1 MDGNVSTSANE
12 REGENAMTVALVP
25 YTNGQSID
33 RAVAWA
39 DLSDDERRR
48 RAMAAAQHHDAPALC
63 DLTED
68 WLTMNG
74 RKGATVSRLTRG
86 RYRGCIAALV
96 AAWAG
101 ENLLHPGRMAATR
114 WLRQL
119 EDRGCKP
126 STTRVYLS
134 AARALYAAL
143 RLTGATTADP
153 FKDVHPAPDPVA
165 RWEKR
170 MPYTDTEV
178 ARLLVTAEGDE
189 KLIVLLGAHAGLR
202 VAEMLALQWRDINL
216 GRGTLTIQSGK
227 GGKRRTVPLSGSLR
241 TALTAG
247 AESGKC
253 GPVLPWRYRVAVWRE
268 LHALC
273 LAAGVDSRGIH
284 ALRHTFGT
292 RAYRETDLQTTQRL
306 LGHSS
311 IEVTTVYAKHNEE
324 GGRAALASW

>member
-1 MDGNVSTSANE
+1 MTSTRIVPYRGSTSVE
-12 REGENAMTVALVP
+12 RAA
-25 YTNGQSID
+25 
-33 RAVAWA
+33 AWA
-39 DLSDDERRR
+39 DLSDDERHR
-48 RAMAAAQHHDAPALC
+48 RAVAAAQYHDAPALC
-63 DLTED
+63 DLAED

-74 RKGATVSRLTRG
+74 RKGATVSALTRR
-86 RYRGCIAALV
+86 RYRGCVAALI
-96 AAWAG
+96 AAWAS

-119 EDRGCKP
+119 EDGGCKP

-143 RLTGATTADP
+143 RLTGATAADP
-153 FKDVHPAPDPVA
+153 FKDVHPAPDLVA

-170 MPYTDTEV
+170 KPYTDQEV
-178 ARLLVTAEGDE
+178 RQLLTTAEGDE

-202 VAEMLALQWRDINL
+202 VAEMLALRWDDINL

-227 GGKRRTVPLSGSLR
+227 GGKRRTVPLSRSLR
-241 TALTAG
+241 TALSDG
-247 AESGKC
+247 KESGKR
-253 GPVLPWRYRVAVWRE
+253 GPMLPWRYRVAVWRA

-273 LAAGVDSRGIH
+273 QAAGVDSRGVH

-292 RAYRETDLQTTQRL
+292 RAYRDTDLQTTQRL

-324 GGRAALASW
+324 GGRAALERW